1 MEREGLKRILT
12 ILKEF
17 KGVSGLK
24 INVNK
29 TQLIITGGDGEII
42 GDAIEGILVVNEIN
56 VLGIQIDRKL
66 VNLDIN
72 WEKTILKMATYLMGS
87 LPIGDGIINRMN
99 EVIVDFVNGRERKIA
114 RERWFRTREMGG
126 YGLTDMKIMN
136 LCIKASWV
144 RRWYLNKNIQDYP
157 EVRILKGNRTEPD
170 FINMDEINRE
180 GWKSLGE
187 IMKKW
192 IQYKS
197 MFYKVGRNMLAAKVF
212 NNEIQLEGGGTS
224 TVKAFGR
231 VREQELEVRLKL
243 LNLQD
248 CLGEDNMMKS

>member
-1 MEREGLKRILT
+1 MIA
-12 ILKEF
+12 
-17 KGVSGLK
+17 K
-24 INVNK
+24 IYMIS
-29 TQLIITGGDGEII
+29 Q
-42 GDAIEGILVVNEIN
+42 
-56 VLGIQIDRKL
+56 
-66 VNLDIN
+66 
-72 WEKTILKMATYLMGS
+72 ATYLMGS

-144 RRWYLNKNIQDYP
+144 RRWYMNKNIQDYP

-187 IMKKW
+187 IMEKW

-243 LNLQD
+243 LNL
-248 CLGEDNMMKS
+248 

>member
-72 WEKTILKMATYLMGS
+72 WEKTILKM
-87 LPIGDGIINRMN
+87 INQSN
-99 EVIVDFVNGRERKIA
+99 
-114 RERWFRTREMGG
+114 
-126 YGLTDMKIMN
+126 Y
-136 LCIKASWV
+136 
-144 RRWYLNKNIQDYP
+144 
-157 EVRILKGNRTEPD
+157 
-170 FINMDEINRE
+170 
-180 GWKSLGE
+180 
-187 IMKKW
+187 
-192 IQYKS
+192 
-197 MFYKVGRNMLAAKVF
+197 
-212 NNEIQLEGGGTS
+212 
-224 TVKAFGR
+224 
-231 VREQELEVRLKL
+231 
-243 LNLQD
+243 
-248 CLGEDNMMKS
+248 